1 MNNTNTQ
8 MYSQH
13 FAVREDTW
21 KPRRRS
27 HAAGAAACFSASAA
41 RATMNGLT
49 DAGGGGGEG
58 DLFPPSVFSKQQ
70 KVFVNKNRLQTEGE
84 NKAIRRSALSVT
96 TSQSA
101 EDGMREGAQGIFP
114 LCCAQVLTCLKQ

>member
-49 DAGGGGGEG
+49 DAGGGGEG
-58 DLFPPSVFSKQQ
+58 GLFPPSVFSKQQ